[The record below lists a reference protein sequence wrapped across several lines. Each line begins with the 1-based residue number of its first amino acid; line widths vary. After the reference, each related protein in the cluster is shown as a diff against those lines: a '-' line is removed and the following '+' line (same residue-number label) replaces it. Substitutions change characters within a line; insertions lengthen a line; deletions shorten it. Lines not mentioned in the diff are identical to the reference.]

1 MYERLKLITMHH
13 ISERYNL
20 ALLPAAVFLLS
31 LPFTH
36 TVALRLLSLSIA
48 VAITLFTWRSRSTP
62 PIPFKLPLV
71 LWAGIAVLSL
81 TWASNP
87 YFSMGEIKNEIVYTM
102 LTFVVFYSMTK
113 GKNEWEFFVRV
124 VKLGFLGI
132 SISGI
137 LGYWLARDKWDM
149 GGLHGGVGDFS
160 TYLITILPFLL
171 YSAITVPLSKFP
183 KNLVWLLL
191 PILVLG
197 GYLTLNRAFWP
208 ALISTSIVFGFLY
221 TIRFHPSQARKRIL
235 VGSLVVGLLAF
246 TQFVDVVKQKAR
258 QAGSDSEI
266 LTKTIEEDPRILIW
280 KFAIENI
287 KQNPL
292 TGFGFGRGAMGQA
305 FKNHFV
311 EKQYLHAHNL
321 LLNYALQMG
330 IGGVLALLILLGA
343 IAREFWQ
350 LYRAPDSYTCS
361 IGIVGL
367 SLLSGFI
374 IKNMTDDFFLRQH
387 ALLFWAMIG
396 MTLGYGR
403 RHLLAKTRT

>member
-1 MYERLKLITMHH
+1 MRHFSGH
-13 ISERYNL
+13 YNL
-20 ALLPAAVFLLS
+20 TLLPAAIFLLS
-31 LPFTH
+31 LPVTH

-48 VAITLFTWRSRSTP
+48 VAITLITWRFRFTP
-62 PIPFKLPLV
+62 PIPFKLPL
-71 LWAGIAVLSL
+71 LFWAGIAILSL

-87 YFSMGEIKNEIVYTM
+87 YFSLGEIKNEIVYTM
-102 LTFVVFYSMTK
+102 LTFAVFYSMTK
-113 GKNEWEFFVRV
+113 GEGEWEFFVQV
-124 VKLGFLGI
+124 LKIGFLGI
-132 SISGI
+132 SISGV
-137 LGYWLARDKWDM
+137 LGYWLARDKWDV
-149 GGLHGGVGDFS
+149 GWLHGGVGDFS

-171 YSAITVPLSKFP
+171 YSATNAPLSKFP

-191 PILVLG
+191 PFLVLG

-208 ALISTSIVFGFLY
+208 ALISTSIVFAFLY

-235 VGSLVVGLLAF
+235 VGSLVFGLLAF
-246 TQFVDVVKQKAR
+246 TQFVDVIKQKAIPM
-258 QAGSDSEI
+258 GSDSEVLI
-266 LTKTIEEDPRILIW
+266 KTIEEDPRILIW

-287 KQNPL
+287 KEHPM
-292 TGFGFGRGAMGQA
+292 TGFGFGRGAMEQA

-350 LYRAPDSYTCS
+350 LYRAADSYTCS

-367 SLLSGFI
+367 SLLCGVI
-374 IKNMTDDFFLRQH
+374 IKNMTDDFFVRQH
-387 ALLFWAMIG
+387 ALLFWALIG
-396 MTLGYGR
+396 MSLGFGKR
-403 RHLLAKTRT
+403 RLLAKTTV